1 MTNLIKSTR
10 SLVCIDYEI
19 NNIDETFE
27 DSLQKKLEQTISL
40 QSDDDFFELIK
51 CGAPNCNA
59 IHAIRYFFNDRFPDE
74 IDILEM
80 KIQMHQAMSEWLIG
94 SKES

>member
-40 QSDDDFFELIK
+40 QSDEDFFELVK
-51 CGAPNCNA
+51 CGAFNCNA

-74 IDILEM
+74 TDILEM
-80 KIQMHQAMSEWLIG
+80 KIRMHQAMSEWLIG
-94 SKES
+94 SEES